1 MVITDASQG
10 DGQVPGG
17 LGGFVAQ
24 IHPKTGRL
32 QPLGFMARKL
42 EGAELSYCP
51 RRLER
56 RALIATLHKFSKML
70 MGERLAI
77 LARTDNKNLTSLQ
90 VTDKSGVL
98 PQAEATELDFL
109 NRFKKKFP

>member
-1 MVITDASQG
+1 MNYQKVVITDASQG
-10 DGQVPGG
+10 DSQVPGG

-24 IHPKTGRL
+24 IHPVTGRL

-70 MGERLAI
+70 ME
-77 LARTDNKNLTSLQ
+77 
-90 VTDKSGVL
+90 
-98 PQAEATELDFL
+98 
-109 NRFKKKFP
+109 